1 MTNIPLTGK
10 FSVTCEFKRK
20 NTKKLKWSAG
30 FHTGI
35 DLVGPE
41 KIYATCNGEVTRTD
55 YDKSYGNFI
64 VIKDNTTGKFHW
76 FCHLSKINVSVG
88 TKVTRT
94 TIIGIMGET
103 GNVTGP
109 HLHFEIRNT
118 SNKYGD
124 VSDPAAYMGIPNKVG
139 EYNTANYQIKEE
151 VKQTQ
156 INKTPQKK
164 VFKVRTNIRENPT
177 TDAKAYLYKANT
189 TVEILEENV
198 ANANGYIWD
207 KVRAVATGRVGYV
220 ARTSNRY
227 K

>member
-1 MTNIPLTGK
+1 MTNLPLTGE
-10 FSVTCEFKRK
+10 FRVTCEFKRK
-20 NTKKLKWSAG
+20 NTKKLSWSAG

-64 VIKDNTTGKFHW
+64 VIKDNSTGKFHW
-76 FCHLSKINVSVG
+76 FCHLSKINISVG

-94 TIIGIMGET
+94 TVIGIMGAT
-103 GNVTGP
+103 GNVTGS
-109 HLHFEIRNT
+109 HLHFEIRNA

-139 EYNTANYQIKEE
+139 TYNSNDYQITEE
-151 VKQTQ
+151 KV
-156 INKTPQKK
+156 TPQRK
-164 VFKVRTNIRENPT
+164 VFAVKTNIREIPSLSG
-177 TDAKAYLYKANT
+177 KAYLYKANT
-189 TVEILEENV
+189 TVDILEENV
-198 ANANGYIWD
+198 ANADGYIWD
-207 KVRAVATGRVGYV
+207 KVKAVATGRVGYV
-220 ARTSNRY
+220 ARTANRY